1 MTIFSSYVKLPEGM
15 FAISVLML
23 ISIIVFCFIVS
34 LFAVG
39 FAIQDRSGRA
49 DEGMALSTQNTFV

>member
-1 MTIFSSYVKLPEGM
+1 M